1 MQRYNIKYYHICSD
15 GLICLEP
22 ADDGEFVRYEEV
34 EKELKRIAKLLA
46 TEQDDTPNQESDD
59 KQ

>member
-34 EKELKRIAKLLA
+34 EKELEKIQKKLNK
-46 TEQDDTPNQESDD
+46 EQDILLECYD
-59 KQ
+59 